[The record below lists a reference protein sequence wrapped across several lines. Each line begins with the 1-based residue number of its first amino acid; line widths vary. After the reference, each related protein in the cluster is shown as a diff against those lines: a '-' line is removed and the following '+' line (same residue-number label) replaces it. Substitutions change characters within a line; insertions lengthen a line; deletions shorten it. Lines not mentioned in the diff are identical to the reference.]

1 MGTGPCFGDSGT
13 SRSRRLRRLKS
24 RRIASDPKE
33 SGLEHE
39 RTFLGLLKN
48 GETEVGIPALAKTPS
63 FRSNPF
69 SERIFQLF
77 ATSEEANRMSLPE
90 YKAAVKELMDD
101 SSQRKVELAFRAY
114 DVDGDGFVSQG
125 DLCHWLRKLGGS
137 HSPRQNTKQAQM
149 VAKSTVEKYD
159 EDGDGK
165 LSLEEFK
172 PLMCSYALSDHFGL

>member
-101 SSQRKVELAFRAY
+101 SSQRKVCLLYTSDAA
-114 DVDGDGFVSQG
+114 
-125 DLCHWLRKLGGS
+125 
-137 HSPRQNTKQAQM
+137 
-149 VAKSTVEKYD
+149 D
-159 EDGDGK
+159 E
-165 LSLEEFK
+165 
-172 PLMCSYALSDHFGL
+172 

>member
-90 YKAAVKELMDD
+90 YKAAVKELDFVHEATSLTAVADGLADPSRAPARLHPAHVRVPRCYDD
-101 SSQRKVELAFRAY
+101 Y
-114 DVDGDGFVSQG
+114 
-125 DLCHWLRKLGGS
+125 
-137 HSPRQNTKQAQM
+137 T
-149 VAKSTVEKYD
+149 T
-159 EDGDGK
+159 
-165 LSLEEFK
+165 
-172 PLMCSYALSDHFGL
+172 